1 MSQDLWFED
10 FTVGRRFETRGVTLS
25 ESQILDFAMQWD
37 PQPFHIDVEASESW
51 GYGGLIASGFHTL
64 CAAFR
69 MVVQAR
75 IFTAASLG
83 SPGMDKLRWMRPVR
97 PGDTIRTELEVLDA
111 RASQSKPD
119 RGIVTMLY
127 RVFNQRREEVMR
139 LETVQIL
146 RRRPEEGSSSP
157 SL

>member
-1 MSQDLWFED
+1 MSRDLWFED

-25 ESQILDFAMQWD
+25 EAQILDFAWQWD
-37 PQPFHIDVEASESW
+37 PQPFHIDKEAAGDW

-83 SPGMDKLRWMRPVR
+83 SPGVDKLRWLRPVR
-97 PGDTIRTELEVLDA
+97 PGDTLRVELEVLEA
-111 RASQSKPD
+111 RLSQSKPD
-119 RGIVTMLY
+119 RGLVTLLY

-139 LETVQIL
+139 LEAVQIL
-146 RRRPEEGSSSP
+146 RRAPA
-157 SL
+157 

>member
-1 MSQDLWFED
+1 MAQDFWFED

-25 ESQILDFAMQWD
+25 ESQILDFAWQWD
-37 PQPFHIDVEASESW
+37 PQPFHIDLEASSNW

-69 MVVQAR
+69 MVVQEG

-83 SPGMDKLRWMRPVR
+83 SPGIDKLRWMRPVR
-97 PGDTIRTELEVLDA
+97 PGDTIHTELEVLEA

-119 RGIVTMLY
+119 RGIVTLVY
-127 RVFNQRREEVMR
+127 RVSNQRGEEVMR
-139 LETVQIL
+139 LEAVQIL
-146 RRRPEEGSSSP
+146 RRRPAQEA
-157 SL
+157 

>member
-10 FTVGRRFETRGVTLS
+10 FTPGRRFTTRGVTLS
-25 ESQILDFAMQWD
+25 ESQILEFAWQWD
-37 PQPFHIDVEASESW
+37 PQPFHIDLEAASDW

-83 SPGMDKLRWMRPVR
+83 SPGIDKLRWLRPVR
-97 PGDTIRTELEVLDA
+97 PGDTIYTEVEVLDV
-111 RASQSKPD
+111 RLSQSKPD
-119 RGIVTMLY
+119 RGVVTMLY
-127 RVFNQRREEVMR
+127 RVRNQRQEEVMR
-139 LETVQIL
+139 LEAVQIM
-146 RRRPEEGSSSP
+146 RRRV
-157 SL
+157 